1 MDEKER
7 SENTPPPQSIIIQ
20 SSDPANLDNTKKF
33 LSFPGSQEHYGG
45 NQVVIPMD
53 GKPSNI
59 LILISSI
66 IIFVST
72 GGVLYFFFEGTMYRN
87 TNQFEDL
94 LCCIFCNGNAIGL
107 ALLGVFN
114 TQYGKWQSDRGS
126 KFSSVTSY
134 FVAAFFFIL
143 TVVSFGFWISFQ

>member
-1 MDEKER
+1 MDEEVRPEKKR
-7 SENTPPPQSIIIQ
+7 PPKSVVIQ
-20 SSDPANLDNTKKF
+20 SANLEDPNHGKKF
-33 LSFPGSQEHYGG
+33 LGFPGSQEHYGG

-53 GKPSNI
+53 GKPSNL

>member
-1 MDEKER
+1 MDEEVRPGKKRHPKSIVIQTSSLE
-7 SENTPPPQSIIIQ
+7 STNNTSNTP
-20 SSDPANLDNTKKF
+20 T
-33 LSFPGSQEHYGG
+33 FPGAEMNYGG
-45 NQVVIPMD
+45 NQVFIPVE
-53 GKPSNI
+53 GKPTNI